1 LLRIVTIALL
11 ALLLTACG
19 GGDPEDQE
27 PEPPDV
33 QTPGAPACSASRPS
47 CK

>member
-1 LLRIVTIALL
+1 MLRFLTALL
-11 ALLLTACG
+11 FAMSLSACG

-27 PEPPDV
+27 PPDV
-33 QTPGAPACSASRPS
+33 QTPQPPACSASHPT